1 MEIFDGISV
10 DSGVCNGKPVVKGTR
25 ISVQTILEFIAAGD
39 SPEEILAEYPSL
51 TKESI
56 RQAVRFASQLSGQ
69 SHELLSTASH

>member
-1 MEIFDGISV
+1 M
-10 DSGVCNGKPVVKGTR
+10 DSAVCNGKPVVKGTR

-69 SHELLSTASH
+69 SHELLSAVSR